1 MCICI
6 YICKCVN
13 IYFVIVVVQS
23 LSHVWLFET
32 PWTAACQASL
42 SFTTYQSLLRFT
54 SIESSMLSNHLILCF
69 PLLLLPSVFPSIRVF
84 SNGSGLL
91 SRWPKYLSSASVLPM
106 NIQDGFPL
114 GLSGLN
120 SLQCKELSR
129 VFSST
134 SHSRTCQLRRFGMVS
149 RNLYF
154 KMRFR

>member
-1 MCICI
+1 M
-6 YICKCVN
+6 
-13 IYFVIVVVQS
+13 S
-23 LSHVWLFET
+23 DSET
-32 PWTAACQASL
+32 SWTAACQAPL
-42 SFTTYQSLLRFT
+42 SFTISWSLLRFM
-54 SIESSMLSNHLILCF
+54 SIELMMLSNHLILCF

>member
-1 MCICI
+1 MSDS
-6 YICKCVN
+6 
-13 IYFVIVVVQS
+13 QTS
-23 LSHVWLFET
+23 
-32 PWTAACQASL
+32 WTASCQAPL
-42 SFTTYQSLLRFT
+42 SFTISWSFLRFM
-54 SIESSMLSNHLILCF
+54 SIELMMLPNHFNLRF

-84 SNGSGLL
+84 SNDSALVT
-91 SRWPKYLSSASVLPM
+91 RWPKYLSSASVLPM

-120 SLQCKELSR
+120 SLQCKEHSR

-134 SHSRTCQLRRFGMVS
+134 FYCRTCQLRRFGMVS

>member
-1 MCICI
+1 M
-6 YICKCVN
+6 
-13 IYFVIVVVQS
+13 S
-23 LSHVWLFET
+23 DSAT
-32 PWTAACQASL
+32 PQTVACQAPLSSAVSL
-42 SFTTYQSLLRFT
+42 SLLKFMA
-54 SIESSMLSNHLILCF
+54 IESVILSNHLILCF

>member
-1 MCICI
+1 MDC
-6 YICKCVN
+6 
-13 IYFVIVVVQS
+13 S
-23 LSHVWLFET
+23 M
-32 PWTAACQASL
+32 P
-42 SFTTYQSLLRFT
+42 SFPVHHQLPSFLKLM
-54 SIESSMLSNHLILCF
+54 SIESVMPSNHLILCW

-91 SRWPKYLSSASVLPM
+91 SRWPKYLSSPSVLPM